1 MDEKDIIKVKNIT
14 EDDIKNIIKD
24 QLSVSEVNDSDR
36 LVDDLF
42 ADSLD
47 IVELLLRFEDEYGV
61 EIQEGELPGNCQV
74 KEIVDLVLSKVND

>member
-1 MDEKDIIKVKNIT
+1 MDEKDILKVKNIT

-61 EIQEGELPGNCQV
+61 EIQEGELPGNCKV